1 MMQCCLMLSSFLERA
16 GKLYPKV
23 EVVSRLP
30 DFQSMQS
37 EPKSFGPRVI
47 DILKREHGDPYRNQ
61 LLGSEGQA
69 WLDIARAANGGAR
82 DLFDGG
88 LSKLRTPTVFIHGVQ
103 DPRTEPWELDA
114 VRREL
119 PNTAVHLIARL
130 GGIVLILKLLPS
142 ENLIDTWKTHSH
154 DGRISVNLRNRTG
167 QCSVAQTIVEQL
179 AHDSRNLPVLLCC

>member
-30 DFQSMQS
+30 VQSMQS

-47 DILKREHGDPYRNQ
+47 DILKREHGDPYWNQ

-69 WLDIARAANGGAR
+69 WPDIARAANAGAR

-88 LSKLRTPTVFIHGVQ
+88 LSKLRTPTVFIHGAQ
-103 DPRTEPWELDA
+103 DPRSEPWELDA

-119 PNTAVHLIARL
+119 PNTAVHVIA
-130 GGIVLILKLLPS
+130 S
-142 ENLIDTWKTHSH
+142 WE
-154 DGRISVNLRNRTG
+154 
-167 QCSVAQTIVEQL
+167 A
-179 AHDSRNLPVLLCC
+179 